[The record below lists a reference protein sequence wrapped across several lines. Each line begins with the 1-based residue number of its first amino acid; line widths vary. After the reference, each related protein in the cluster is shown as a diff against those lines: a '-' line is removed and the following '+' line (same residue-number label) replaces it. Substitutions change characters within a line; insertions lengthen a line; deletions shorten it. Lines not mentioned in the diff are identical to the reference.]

1 MKNNIKMQARMAP
14 EGGRAIVSLAGEIGR
29 WGFSPESWAA
39 VETWCQDNA
48 ATRITLRIN
57 SPGGSLP
64 DAMAIV
70 DLMRASKIE
79 LEAEIFGLCASAAT
93 LVALACKRVRMSPH
107 SQFMVHQPYGVIAG
121 SLADM
126 EAGLDIFKQLRQ
138 QAFDMYAAKTGKPAD
153 AIMADHEHDVWYTAQ
168 QAVDYGFVDEIIGAA
183 DDADQPEDN
192 TPEPADDTPEPA
204 EMYAQRG
211 LLNSAAVAKILS
223 WCGMRTPAK
232 KAEDNRIA
240 ELSKQIGDLKAEMT
254 ALKAERD
261 GAAENARRA
270 EEEAQAME
278 ARIAER
284 VAKAIAADRASLA
297 VNPSELPPPQPSLTS
312 KNSALAGKSVDEL
325 LQIAR
330 AEREDR

>member
-57 SPGGSLP
+57 SPGGALP
-64 DAMAIV
+64 DAMAIY
-70 DLMRASKIE
+70 DLVRASPIE
-79 LEAEIFGLCASAAT
+79 VEAEIYGLCASAAT
-93 LVALACKRVRMSPH
+93 LVALACPRVRISPH
-107 SQFMVHQPYGVIAG
+107 SQFMVHHPYGVIAG
-121 SLADM
+121 ELEDL
-126 EAGLDIFKQLRQ
+126 EAGLDSFKQLRQ
-138 QAFDMYAAKTGKPAD
+138 QAFDVYAVKTGKPAET
-153 AIMADHEHDVWYTAQ
+153 IMADHEHGVWYTAQ

-192 TPEPADDTPEPA
+192 TPEPADDTPKPA

-211 LLNSAAVAKILS
+211 LLNSAAVAKVLS

-240 ELSKQIGDLKAEMT
+240 ELSQQIVDLRNEMT

-297 VNPSELPPPQPSLTS
+297 VNPDELPTPQLSLAS
-312 KNSALAGKSVDEL
+312 KTSALAGKSLDEM

-330 AEREDR
+330 DEREAR